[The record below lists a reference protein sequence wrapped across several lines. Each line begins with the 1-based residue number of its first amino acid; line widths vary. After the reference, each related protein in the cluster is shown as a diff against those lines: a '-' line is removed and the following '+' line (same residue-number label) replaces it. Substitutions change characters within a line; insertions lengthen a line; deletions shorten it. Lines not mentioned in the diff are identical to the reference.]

1 MDEKIRRAKV
11 RPVGGQKRGV
21 VGALVEADAL
31 VGRGRPAEAV
41 AILTR
46 ALLRRPVGADEE
58 ARVRL
63 LRGHALWLAGR
74 VRPGFA
80 EVRRG
85 VALAIQPL
93 TRARGMETL
102 GLLVWKGQE
111 LDQACGLLGEALKIY
126 EAERCEAGIVRVLE
140 KEAGVLRDAGRLSD
154 ALRLQERRLALA
166 SSRPSGPAIAL
177 ARADRGSLLA
187 ALGRWQEARV
197 ELEAAASLF
206 REMAEPRLSTRSTV
220 ARAVV
225 DLAAGELASARSALE
240 RAREH
245 EAHGDPRAYGET
257 LLVTSDLHL
266 AAGEPRASEASAA
279 EALGLFAAARDRGGE
294 CRSRVHRVHALLALG
309 RLEEAVGEGR
319 RAVRSAPASRS
330 DLLALSHIALGRAL
344 LRRRPSEAR
353 AAFDRALEY
362 AAGRLVF
369 EHAARL
375 GRALCEG
382 AGRDHPDVRGAL
394 AGLEAWGDRRVL
406 AGCLAEVR
414 ERLGVALVAEGSS
427 ALVSPP
433 EWRGA
438 SIMVDAAVAL
448 AGPGDWP
455 ARWAGAVTAL
465 RPAMPWWR
473 AALVEPRGWL
483 VTSETQPQPLPPA
496 DPAREA
502 IQGVAS
508 ARILDLAVVAPIDA
522 GRTLYL
528 GRREGQPG
536 FSEGELALASE
547 LARLIAAH
555 ASEDA
560 DEFQETPGF
569 PGLVGSCPA
578 MRDLLRS
585 VASVAP
591 SEAPVHLH
599 GETGTGKERI
609 AEALHRQSGRRG
621 AFVAVNASSLSDEL
635 FESEMCGH
643 VKGAFTGAVADRV
656 GHLGEAEG
664 GTLFLDEVTDLTPR
678 AQGKLLRLIQEKEYR
693 RVGESRSRRADVRFV
708 TAANVTL
715 EERAAAGALR
725 TDLMYRLNRIVL
737 TLPPLRE
744 RGEDIALLARHAL
757 KTEAARS
764 GMPAPALPA
773 DVVRAL
779 EAHSWP
785 GNVRELENEIGRI
798 LLRAGRGAVRR
809 EHLSAALRGAP
820 STAATPLKHAV
831 FAFEREHIA
840 HALACH
846 GGNRARTACSLGLT
860 RQALVA
866 KINRLGISAA
876 PPR

>member
-1 MDEKIRRAKV
+1 MDEKIRRAEV
-11 RPVGGQKRGV
+11 RPAGKRGV
-21 VGALVEADAL
+21 VGTLVEADAL
-31 VGRGRPAEAV
+31 VGWGRPAEAV

-58 ARVRL
+58 ARLRL

-74 VRPGFA
+74 VRPGYA

-85 VALAIQPL
+85 VALATQPL

-111 LDQACGLLGEALKIY
+111 LDQARGLLAEALQIY
-126 EAERCEAGIVRVLE
+126 EAERCDDGIVRVLE

-166 SSRPSGPAIAL
+166 SSRPSGPALAL
-177 ARADRGSLLA
+177 AHADRGSLLA

-206 REMAEPRLSTRSTV
+206 RELADPRLSTRSTV

-240 RAREH
+240 RARED
-245 EAHGDPRAYGET
+245 EAHGDPRACGET

-266 AAGEPRASEASAA
+266 AAGEPRASEAAAA
-279 EALGLFAAARDRGGE
+279 EALGLFAAARDREGE

-309 RLEEAVGEGR
+309 RSEEGVGEGR
-319 RAVRSAPASRS
+319 RAVRSAPATRS

-362 AAGRLVF
+362 AAGRPVF

-414 ERLGVALVAEGSS
+414 ERLGVALVAEGPSG
-427 ALVSPP
+427 LVSPP

-438 SIMVDAAVAL
+438 AIMVDAAVAL

-455 ARWAGAVTAL
+455 VRWAGAVKAL

-496 DPAREA
+496 DPTREVVH
-502 IQGVAS
+502 GVGS

-522 GRTLYL
+522 GRTLYF
-528 GRREGQPG
+528 GRQDGQPG

-547 LARLIAAH
+547 LARLLAAH

-560 DEFQETPGF
+560 DESQDTPVF

-585 VASVAP
+585 VARVAS

-664 GTLFLDEVTDLTPR
+664 GTLLLDEVTDLTPR

-725 TDLMYRLNRIVL
+725 KDLMYRLNRIVL
-737 TLPPLRE
+737 TLPPVRE

-764 GMPAPALPA
+764 GMPAPAL
-773 DVVRAL
+773 
-779 EAHSWP
+779 
-785 GNVRELENEIGRI
+785 
-798 LLRAGRGAVRR
+798 
-809 EHLSAALRGAP
+809 
-820 STAATPLKHAV
+820 
-831 FAFEREHIA
+831 
-840 HALACH
+840 
-846 GGNRARTACSLGLT
+846 
-860 RQALVA
+860 
-866 KINRLGISAA
+866 
-876 PPR
+876 

>member
-1 MDEKIRRAKV
+1 V
-11 RPVGGQKRGV
+11 
-21 VGALVEADAL
+21 AL
-31 VGRGRPAEAV
+31 
-41 AILTR
+41 LTR
-46 ALLRRPVGADEE
+46 ALLRRPAGADEE
-58 ARVRL
+58 ARLRV

-74 VRPGFA
+74 VRTGHA

-85 VALAIQPL
+85 LSLATHPL
-93 TRARGMETL
+93 TRARALETL
-102 GLLVWKGQE
+102 GLLAWKGQE
-111 LDQACGLLGEALKIY
+111 LEAARGLLAEALQIY
-126 EAERCEAGIVRVLE
+126 ETQPCTEGIVRVLE

-154 ALRLQERRLALA
+154 ALRLQERRLSLV
-166 SSRPSGPAIAL
+166 SSHPPGPALAL
-177 ARADRGSLLA
+177 ARSDRGGLLA
-187 ALGRWQEARV
+187 ALGRWQEARA
-197 ELEAAASLF
+197 ELEAAAAIF
-206 REMAEPRLSTRSTV
+206 RDGADPRLTTRSAV
-220 ARAVV
+220 ARAAV

-240 RAREH
+240 RARGS
-245 EAHGDPRAYGET
+245 EAHGDPRAGGET

-266 AAGEPRASEASAA
+266 AAGDPRAAEAAAA
-279 EALGLFAAARDRGGE
+279 EALAAFASARDREGE
-294 CRSRVHRVHALLALG
+294 CRSRVRRVHALLALG
-309 RLEEAVGEGR
+309 QAEGAVGEGR

-344 LRRRPSEAR
+344 LRRRPAEAR
-353 AAFDRALEY
+353 AAFDRALEC
-362 AAGRLVF
+362 ADGRPVF

-375 GRALCEG
+375 GRALCDG
-382 AGRDHPDVRGAL
+382 AGCDHPDVRGAL

-414 ERLGVALVAEGSS
+414 ERLGVALVAEGPSG
-427 ALVSPP
+427 LVSPP

-438 SIMVDAAVAL
+438 AIMVDAAVAL
-448 AGPGDWP
+448 AGAGPWP
-455 ARWAGAVTAL
+455 ARWEGAVKAL

-473 AALVEPRGWL
+473 AALVEPRGW
-483 VTSETQPQPLPPA
+483 VVAAETPPEPLPPA
-496 DPAREA
+496 GPLRDAVR
-502 IQGVAS
+502 GVTTAQI
-508 ARILDLAVVAPIDA
+508 RDLAVVAPIDA

-528 GRREGQPG
+528 DRRDGQPG

-547 LARLIAAH
+547 LARLLAAH
-555 ASEDA
+555 PSEDA
-560 DEFQETPGF
+560 EEAPETLGF
-569 PGLVGSCPA
+569 AGLIGACAP

-585 VASVAP
+585 VARVAP

-609 AEALHRQSGRRG
+609 AHALHRLSGRRG

-664 GTLFLDEVTDLTPR
+664 GTLFLDEVADLSPR
-678 AQGKLLRLIQEKEYR
+678 AQGKLLRLLQEKEYR

-725 TDLMYRLNRIVL
+725 KDLMYRLNRIVL

-757 KTEAARS
+757 RAEAARG
-764 GMPAPALPA
+764 GMAVPSLPA

-779 EAHSWP
+779 EAYSWP
-785 GNVRELENEIGRI
+785 GNVRELENEMGRI
-798 LLRAGRGAVRR
+798 LLRAGRGSVTR
-809 EHLSAALRGAP
+809 EHLSPALRGTH
-820 STAATPLKHAV
+820 SGAASPLKHAV

-840 HALACH
+840 HALARH
-846 GGNRARTACSLGLT
+846 GGNRARTACALGLT